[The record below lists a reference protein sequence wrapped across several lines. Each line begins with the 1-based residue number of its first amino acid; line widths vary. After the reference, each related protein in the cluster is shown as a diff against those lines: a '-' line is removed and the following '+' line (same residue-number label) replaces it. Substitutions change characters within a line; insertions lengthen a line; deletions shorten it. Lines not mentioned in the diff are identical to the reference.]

1 MKLKCGFSQID
12 ITPQPAGSVYLDGYG
27 ERVLPAS
34 EILDPLYA
42 KVCVMN
48 WDSSE
53 FAVISLDI
61 CGLRD
66 PVMAR
71 LEDWIVLLTGLDRS
85 QFALCATHTH
95 AGPACAL
102 LPDLPV
108 NMVYWNWVGQQI
120 ADAIGQARENSYP
133 GTFRSCFAGDLTGGY
148 NRRGKP
154 DIDRR
159 IRVCGFYDEEGSLR
173 GVFANASCHAVCMT
187 SYGISADYPG
197 VLTRKASESYPGVP
211 FLFLQG
217 RGADV
222 DPLFWEQEGV
232 DKLGGELTEKVFAAL
247 DTLVAQPS
255 IGGPIRSQFRKA
267 QIPMCWPTRD
277 EMIPELEQQLQK
289 LTENKDDPVA
299 RRYAN
304 VNIRWLQNAI
314 RELDAG
320 NTDPEITVSFQALAI
335 GDGFVMV
342 FVPFEMLTVTGNAI
356 ESAICAMGIDP
367 ARCFV
372 IGYANGTNGYLSPT
386 ADCSDGSYEAR
397 GAARWYSLPQCCE
410 DTEAAVIARL
420 TSLTQTVLESV

>member
-1 MKLKCGFSQID
+1 MKLNCGFSQID

-27 ERVLPAS
+27 ERILPAG
-34 EILDPLYA
+34 EVLDPLYA

-48 WDSSE
+48 WGGSE

-71 LEDWIVLLTGLDRS
+71 LEDWITLLTGLDRS

-95 AGPACAL
+95 AGPACGL

-120 ADAIGQARENSYP
+120 ADAIGQARESSCP
-133 GTFRSCFAGDLTGGY
+133 GAFRSCFAGELTGGY
-148 NRRGKP
+148 NRRNKP

-159 IRVCGFYDEEGSLR
+159 IRVCGFYGEDGVLR

-187 SYGISADYPG
+187 SYGISADFPG
-197 VLTRKASESYPGVP
+197 VLTRMALESYPGVP

-247 DTLVAQPS
+247 DTLADKA
-255 IGGPIRSQFRKA
+255 GTAGPIRSLLCKES
-267 QIPMCWPTRD
+267 IPMCWPKTD

-289 LTENKDDPVA
+289 LAKKKDDPVA

-314 RELDAG
+314 REQEAG
-320 NTDPEITVSFQALAI
+320 NTDPQITVSFQALAI
-335 GDGFVMV
+335 GDGLVMA

-367 ARCFV
+367 ERCFV
-372 IGYANGTNGYLSPT
+372 IGYANGTNGYLCPSGEYG
-386 ADCSDGSYEAR
+386 DGSYEVQ

-410 DTEAAVIARL
+410 ASERTVIARITEL
-420 TSLTQTVLESV
+420 TAELLQGN